1 MSYQSLVKFSDSVH
15 APLRTVQRKCPI
27 PEIGRRKC
35 AKSSTITQPSSSSS
49 SSTNFIAT
57 QVLKQNFRAVRWSI
71 AVKFSM
77 SMMMRHRTAKVAELL
92 KFSCNQNQSCSLHP
106 ILCEIWIPVSTPL
119 AFESWP
125 AFRNEARYMNCE
137 TNSASADDCHMS
149 STSLIKVRSS
159 NPWEP
164 SGESS
169 HNNKN
174 LKNKNVLNRQ

>member
-1 MSYQSLVKFSDSVH
+1 VRDLASFSHRSTEPPAFENAAMLNSETNLLRNDDLPMSYQSLVKFSDSVH

-106 ILCEIWIPVSTPL
+106 ILCEI
-119 AFESWP
+119 
-125 AFRNEARYMNCE
+125 
-137 TNSASADDCHMS
+137 
-149 STSLIKVRSS
+149 
-159 NPWEP
+159 
-164 SGESS
+164 
-169 HNNKN
+169 
-174 LKNKNVLNRQ
+174 